1 MGLTADQFEKLLQTL
16 NTQGGS
22 NNAILIFSG
31 ILALVGIMLVVWFV
45 LNLRLKPVEKMEER
59 IDECQKMLASINSK
73 MWTVDHIDSRI
84 NSKMHDCIKE
94 HERDCPLRQTML
106 HKG

>member
-73 MWTVDHIDSRI
+73 MWTVDHINSHI
-84 NSKMHDCIKE
+84 NSKMHECIKE
-94 HERDCPLRQTML
+94 HERDCPLRQSML